1 MTVSADTSY
10 VLDYHLT
17 ETFDLSNLIYI
28 IAENYDLDVDR
39 LLDICQHQGRDVSQS
54 INRIVLNIVNKLNV
68 YDRSKLFYQFMHKQL
83 ETINDLIKHLV
94 SELPEVTLSAVI
106 NHESF
111 LNWKKTFKETYDLL
125 KVNVNFSFNDIIK
138 TEYLRLQESNNRAL
152 IKANFYYSRSAND
165 SNSNR
170 YTSIRSLEHSSTHNQ
185 LISNVTTT
193 TSTYSTYRNTNNWFG
208 SDQSL
213 QWESLLDN
221 SGYIPIPSMYHRS
234 EEARIAQ
241 SEQILLRNRY
251 PVKIEM
257 SDEAKSRLKKS
268 FKGLTKFLRKDEYTD
283 LFIHNDLVIEG
294 KAWNF
299 RISFHKRKDII
310 TYSEHIDNFSIP
322 YNLELLTKSNEFICT
337 ICIVYPGCPILDE
350 ILSTILLIKSGQEDV
365 IINTG
370 NHMRKSNIYRQF
382 FKGETISASE
392 GARIEYLVESLN
404 IVKDLVRLS
413 LRSILDD
420 GEEVNYIMTIDNTW
434 HEIIGYQAFNL
445 FDVKVFD
452 KYVKPLVWVPKVDKF
467 NLLEQKEKLILEKS
481 NGKNNVSKLPW

>member
-39 LLDICQHQGRDVSQS
+39 LLDICQHQGRDVSRS
-54 INRIVLNIVNKLNV
+54 INQIVLNVISKLNV
-68 YDRSKLFYQFMHKQL
+68 YDRSKLFYQFVHKQL
-83 ETINDLIKHLV
+83 ETINALIKHLV
-94 SELPEVTLSAVI
+94 TDLPEVTLSSVI

-111 LNWKKTFKETYDLL
+111 INWKRTFKETYILL
-125 KVNVNFSFNDIIK
+125 KLNVNFSFNDIIK
-138 TEYLRLQESNNRAL
+138 TEYLRLQESNDRAL
-152 IKANFYYSRSAND
+152 IRANFYYSRTVD
-165 SNSNR
+165 KSNR
-170 YTSIRSLEHSSTHNQ
+170 FTSTRTYGGASNTQTHM
-185 LISNVTTT
+185 ISNVNVQTT
-193 TSTYSTYRNTNNWFG
+193 TSTYRNANNWFG
-208 SDQSL
+208 SDTNM
-213 QWESLLDN
+213 QWENLLDA
-221 SGYIPIPSMYHRS
+221 SGYVPIPSRYHRS
-234 EEARIAQ
+234 EEARRAQ

-251 PVKIEM
+251 PAKIDI
-257 SDEAKSRLKKS
+257 SDKAKSRLKKS
-268 FKGLTKFLRKDEYTD
+268 FKGLTKFLRKDEYED

-294 KAWNF
+294 KSWNF

-370 NHMRKSNIYRQF
+370 NHMRKSGIYRQF

-392 GARIEYLVESLN
+392 GARIEALVESLN

-420 GEEVNYIMTIDNTW
+420 GEEIDYIMSVDTSW
-434 HEIIGYQAFNL
+434 SEIIGYQAFNL

-452 KYVKPLVWVPKVDKF
+452 KYVKPLTWVPKTDKF

>member
-39 LLDICQHQGRDVSQS
+39 LLDICQHQGRDVSRS
-54 INRIVLNIVNKLNV
+54 INQIVLNVVSKLNV

-83 ETINDLIKHLV
+83 ETINALIKYLIT
-94 SELPEVTLSAVI
+94 ELPEVTLSSVMT
-106 NHESF
+106 HESF
-111 LNWKKTFKETYDLL
+111 INWTQTFKETYDLL

-138 TEYLRLQESNNRAL
+138 TEYLRLQESNDRAL
-152 IKANFYYSRSAND
+152 VRANFYYSRTSND
-165 SNSNR
+165 SSG
-170 YTSIRSLEHSSTHNQ
+170 YTSTRTYGSNTQTHM
-185 LISNVTTT
+185 IS
-193 TSTYSTYRNTNNWFG
+193 NNWFG
-208 SDQSL
+208 SDTTMR
-213 QWESLLDN
+213 WENLLDA
-221 SGYIPIPSMYHRS
+221 SGYVPIPSMYHRS
-234 EEARIAQ
+234 EEARRLQ

-251 PVKIEM
+251 PTKIDI

-268 FKGLTKFLRKDEYTD
+268 FKGLTKFLRKDEYDD

-294 KAWNF
+294 QAWNF
-299 RISFHKRKDII
+299 RISFNKRKDII

-370 NHMRKSNIYRQF
+370 NHMRKSDIYRQF

-392 GARIEYLVESLN
+392 GARIEALIESLN

-413 LRSILDD
+413 LWPILDD
-420 GEEVNYIMTIDNTW
+420 GEEIDYIMSVDTSW
-434 HEIIGYQAFNL
+434 SEIICYQAFNL

-452 KYVKPLVWVPKVDKF
+452 KYVKPLTWVPKTDKF
-467 NLLEQKEKLILEKS
+467 NLLEQKEKLIL
-481 NGKNNVSKLPW
+481 GKN

>member
-28 IAENYDLDVDR
+28 IAENYNLDVDR
-39 LLDICQHQGRDVSQS
+39 LLDICQHQGRDVSRS
-54 INRIVLNIVNKLNV
+54 INQIVLNVVSKLNV

-83 ETINDLIKHLV
+83 ETINALIKHLIT
-94 SELPEVTLSAVI
+94 ELPEVTLSSVMTHASFI
-106 NHESF
+106 N
-111 LNWKKTFKETYDLL
+111 WTQTFKETYDLL

-138 TEYLRLQESNNRAL
+138 TEYLRLQESNDRAL
-152 IKANFYYSRSAND
+152 VRANFYYSRTAND
-165 SNSNR
+165 SNR
-170 YTSIRSLEHSSTHNQ
+170 YTSTRTYGSNTNTHM
-185 LISNVTTT
+185 ISNINVQTT
-193 TSTYSTYRNTNNWFG
+193 TSTYRNANNWFG
-208 SDQSL
+208 SDTTM
-213 QWESLLDN
+213 QWENLLDG
-221 SGYIPIPSMYHRS
+221 SGYVPIPSMYHRS
-234 EEARIAQ
+234 EEARRLQ

-251 PVKIEM
+251 PAKIDI

-268 FKGLTKFLRKDEYTD
+268 FKGLTKFLRKDEYED
-283 LFIHNDLVIEG
+283 LFIHNDLIIEG
-294 KAWNF
+294 QAWNF

-370 NHMRKSNIYRQF
+370 NHMRKSDIYRQF

-392 GARIEYLVESLN
+392 GARIEALIEGLN

-413 LRSILDD
+413 LRPILDD
-420 GEEVNYIMTIDNTW
+420 REEIDYIMSIDTSW
-434 HEIIGYQAFNL
+434 SEIIGYQAFNL

-452 KYVKPLVWVPKVDKF
+452 KYVKPLTWVPKTDKF
-467 NLLEQKEKLILEKS
+467 NLLEQKEKLILEKID
-481 NGKNNVSKLPW
+481 GKNNVSKLPW